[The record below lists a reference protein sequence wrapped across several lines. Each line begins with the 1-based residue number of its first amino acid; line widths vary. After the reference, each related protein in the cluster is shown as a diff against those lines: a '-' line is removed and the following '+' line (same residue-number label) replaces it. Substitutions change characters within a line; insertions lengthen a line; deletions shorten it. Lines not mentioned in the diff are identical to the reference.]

1 VSAPIQAD
9 LLGDMMALDAAPQ
22 PFVADAIPTPP
33 RRPPDPVGPTRWSAD
48 DPDVVIPE
56 QPATAVYKNAMGG
69 VVICQQRGWN
79 EGEDPFVW
87 IQPRNLPAHIAAL
100 QRHLPR

>member
-1 VSAPIQAD
+1 
-9 LLGDMMALDAAPQ
+9 MALIYGILYLFFEAYPIAFQ
-22 PFVADAIPTPP
+22 
-33 RRPPDPVGPTRWSAD
+33 
-48 DPDVVIPE
+48 E
-56 QPATAVYKNAMGG
+56 
-69 VVICQQRGWN
+69 QRGWN